1 MGRNAQQAGAP
12 GGTGDTPSAAGSTAE
27 HQGGV
32 TLDQLLARLPAGLE
46 LVHDGGNGS
55 GVLRWVEPSELEDP
69 TPYLLDGEFLLTAG
83 LPFVAGAGGTADR
96 GAGGHAA
103 SEGAEDGAMGAADA
117 VPAGAA
123 GDGAMSAAGDAAA
136 VDAYVRRL
144 VKAGVVALG
153 FGLEPYF
160 SSVPETVVA
169 ACVRHNL
176 TLLQVPSTIPFAAIG
191 LEFSR
196 LLESDNAK
204 LFRHLA
210 DTNRQLMRAVLSAR
224 PEHELLA
231 ALAQRV
237 PVWAMLIGAD
247 GRVRA
252 RAGSGVEV
260 AALQPLLGRLLRGSG
275 PRVEMDS
282 LDRPGSGLVFGHPLR
297 SARDAN
303 LGALVLGTDA
313 PLTPAQ
319 NSVVSSAVGLLE
331 LLVRQRTSGSL
342 APSQLATSLLLHPDS
357 LSAGGARHINGL
369 RDLLAQSTSSTRSAQ
384 LRVVQGVRAAQHI
397 GAQGAGIQDTGHEGA
412 GAQVAGAVQ
421 GIRPDKAAGR
431 AGESPVRELLQWR
444 RLFDTKLAELTDYG
458 FAAITRLRVDDA
470 LLAEV
475 EKLGWRLV
483 IGDPSELT
491 DLSSAYQRVTAL
503 RQRVQTTGKSARVG
517 EVTWTVAGL
526 LGQEAGTML
535 AGRLLEPVLS
545 QDSERRTAQLSVLK
559 AWLGENGNW
568 DATAKALGLH
578 RNSVRR
584 QINAVAELLDTDL
597 NQAQVRAELWIALQY
612 VDELQ
617 AGA

>member
-1 MGRNAQQAGAP
+1 MGRNAQQMGPPDAA
-12 GGTGDTPSAAGSTAE
+12 GGTSPAAGSAGE
-27 HQGGV
+27 HRSGV
-32 TLDQLLARLPAGLE
+32 TLDELLAKLPVE
-46 LVHDGGNGS
+46 VVVVHDGGSGS
-55 GVLRWVEPSELEDP
+55 GLLRWVEPSELEDP

-83 LPFVAGAGGTADR
+83 LPFVGGAVD
-96 GAGGHAA
+96 
-103 SEGAEDGAMGAADA
+103 S
-117 VPAGAA
+117 A
-123 GDGAMSAAGDAAA
+123 GDAGDAGDAAGGASA

-160 SSVPETVVA
+160 SAVPDPVLA

-176 TLLQVPSTIPFAAIG
+176 TLVQVPSTVPFAAIG

-237 PVWAMLIGAD
+237 PVWAILIGAD

-252 RAGSGVEV
+252 RAGSGVET
-260 AALQPLLGRLLRGSG
+260 AALQPLLGRLLGGSG
-275 PRVEMDS
+275 PRVEMES
-282 LDRPGSGLVFGHPLR
+282 LDRPGSRLVFGHPLR
-297 SARDAN
+297 STRDAN
-303 LGALVLGTDA
+303 LGALVLGTDT

-357 LSAGGARHINGL
+357 LSAGGARQLNGL
-369 RDLLAQSTSSTRSAQ
+369 RDLLAQSTSSTRSAP
-384 LRVVQGVRAAQHI
+384 LRIVQGVSAGQGVSAAQGI
-397 GAQGAGIQDTGHEGA
+397 SAGQGVSAAQGSGA
-412 GAQVAGAVQ
+412 EQ
-421 GIRPDKAAGR
+421 GIRSAQAAGQAAGR
-431 AGESPVRELLQWR
+431 AADSPVRELLQWR
-444 RLFDTKLAELTDYG
+444 RLFDTKLVELTDYG

-491 DLSSAYQRVTAL
+491 DLGSAYQRVTAL
-503 RQRVQTTGKSARVG
+503 RQRVQSTGKSARVG

-535 AGRLLEPVLS
+535 AARLLEPVLS
-545 QDSERRTAQLSVLK
+545 QDSDRRTAHLSVLR

-568 DATAKALGLH
+568 DASAKALGLH

-612 VDELQ
+612 VDGLP
-617 AGA
+617 AP

>member
-1 MGRNAQQAGAP
+1 MSREAATRTAP
-12 GGTGDTPSAAGSTAE
+12 AAGTGGDRLS
-27 HQGGV
+27 GV
-32 TLDQLLARLPAGLE
+32 TLELFLAKLPPELKLL
-46 LVHDGGNGS
+46 HDGGNGS
-55 GVLRWVEPSELEDP
+55 SLLRWVEPSELEDP

-83 LPFVAGAGGTADR
+83 LPFVDEAD
-96 GAGGHAA
+96 
-103 SEGAEDGAMGAADA
+103 
-117 VPAGAA
+117 
-123 GDGAMSAAGDAAA
+123 DAAR

-144 VKAGVVALG
+144 VEARVGALG
-153 FGLEPYF
+153 FGLDPYF
-160 SSVPETVVA
+160 TAVPDTLVD

-176 TLLQVPSTIPFAAIG
+176 TLLEVPNTVPFAAIG
-191 LEFSR
+191 LEFSQ

-224 PEHELLA
+224 PEHELLG
-231 ALAQRV
+231 ALTQRV
-237 PVWAMLIGAD
+237 PVWALLVGAD

-252 RAGSGVEV
+252 RAGSTVDIT
-260 AALQPLLGRLLRGSG
+260 ALQPLFDRLLGGSG

-282 LDRPGSGLVFGHPLR
+282 FDIPGSALVFGHPLR
-297 SARDAN
+297 STRDAN
-303 LGALVLGTDA
+303 LGALVLGTDS

-357 LSAGGARHINGL
+357 LTAGGARHVNGL
-369 RDLLAQSTSSTRSAQ
+369 RDLLAQSTSSTRSGP
-384 LRVVQGVRAAQHI
+384 LRVVQGIRAEQ
-397 GAQGAGIQDTGHEGA
+397 
-412 GAQVAGAVQ
+412 
-421 GIRPDKAAGR
+421 AAGR

-444 RLFDTKLAELTDYG
+444 RLFDTKLVELTDYG
-458 FAAITRLRVDDA
+458 FTAITRLRVDDS

-475 EKLGWRLV
+475 EKLGWLLV

-503 RQRVQTTGKSARVG
+503 RQRVQTTGKSARAG

-526 LGQEAGTML
+526 LGQEAGTLL

-545 QDSERRTAQLSVLK
+545 QDSDRRTAHLSVLR

-584 QINAVAELLDTDL
+584 QINGVAELLDTDL

-612 VDELQ
+612 VDQLQ
-617 AGA
+617 AGT

>member
-1 MGRNAQQAGAP
+1 
-12 GGTGDTPSAAGSTAE
+12 
-27 HQGGV
+27 
-32 TLDQLLARLPAGLE
+32 
-46 LVHDGGNGS
+46 
-55 GVLRWVEPSELEDP
+55 
-69 TPYLLDGEFLLTAG
+69 
-83 LPFVAGAGGTADR
+83 
-96 GAGGHAA
+96 
-103 SEGAEDGAMGAADA
+103 
-117 VPAGAA
+117 
-123 GDGAMSAAGDAAA
+123 
-136 VDAYVRRL
+136 
-144 VKAGVVALG
+144 VALG

-160 SSVPETVVA
+160 SAVPEAVIE
-169 ACVRHNL
+169 ACVRQNL
-176 TLLQVPSTIPFAAIG
+176 TLVQVPSTVPFAAIG

-204 LFRHLA
+204 VFRHLA

-237 PVWAMLIGAD
+237 PVWAMLMGAD
-247 GRVRA
+247 GRLRA

-260 AALQPLLGRLLRGSG
+260 AALQPLLGRLLGGSG

-282 LDRPGSGLVFGHPLR
+282 LDRPGSRLVFGHPLR
-297 SARDAN
+297 STRDAN
-303 LGALVLGTDA
+303 LGALVLGTDT

-369 RDLLAQSTSSTRSAQ
+369 RDLLAQSTSSTRSGP
-384 LRVVQGVRAAQHI
+384 LRIVQGIKAVQ
-397 GAQGAGIQDTGHEGA
+397 GTGVAQGISAAH
-412 GAQVAGAVQ
+412 
-421 GIRPDKAAGR
+421 GIRPDQAAGR
-431 AGESPVRELLQWR
+431 AGDSPVRELLQWR
-444 RLFDTKLAELTDYG
+444 RLFDTKLVELTDYG
-458 FAAITRLRVDDA
+458 FAAITRLKVDDA
-470 LLAEV
+470 LLGEV

-483 IGDPSELT
+483 IGDATELT
-491 DLSSAYQRVTAL
+491 DLSSANQRVTAL
-503 RQRVQTTGKSARVG
+503 RQRVQNTGKSARVG

-545 QDSERRTAQLSVLK
+545 QDSDRRTAHLSVLR

-612 VDELQ
+612 VDELPLSQ
-617 AGA
+617 LDL

>member
-1 MGRNAQQAGAP
+1 MGRNAQQMGPPEAA
-12 GGTGDTPSAAGSTAE
+12 GGTTSAAGSAGE
-27 HQGGV
+27 HRSGV
-32 TLDQLLARLPAGLE
+32 TLDQLLAKLPAE
-46 LVHDGGNGS
+46 VVVVHDGGNGS
-55 GVLRWVEPSELEDP
+55 GLLRWVEPSELEDP

-83 LPFVAGAGGTADR
+83 LPFVGGAGGD
-96 GAGGHAA
+96 
-103 SEGAEDGAMGAADA
+103 
-117 VPAGAA
+117 A
-123 GDGAMSAAGDAAA
+123 GDAGDAGSNPADAGDAAGGA
-136 VDAYVRRL
+136 SGVDAYVRRL

-160 SSVPETVVA
+160 TAVPDPVVA

-176 TLLQVPSTIPFAAIG
+176 TLVQVPSTVPFAAIG

-260 AALQPLLGRLLRGSG
+260 AALQPLLGRLLGGSG

-282 LDRPGSGLVFGHPLR
+282 LDRPGSRLVFGHPLR
-297 SARDAN
+297 STRDAN
-303 LGALVLGTDA
+303 LGALVLGSDT

-357 LSAGGARHINGL
+357 LSAGGARHLNGL
-369 RDLLAQSTSSTRSAQ
+369 RDLLAQSTSSTRSGA
-384 LRVVQGVRAAQHI
+384 LRIVQGISAAQGVSATQGI
-397 GAQGAGIQDTGHEGA
+397 TATQGNGAEQRIRAEKGIRADQGAGQ
-412 GAQVAGAVQ
+412 
-421 GIRPDKAAGR
+421 AAGR
-431 AGESPVRELLQWR
+431 AADSPVRELLQWR
-444 RLFDTKLAELTDYG
+444 RLFDTKLVELTDYG

-470 LLAEV
+470 LLGEV

-483 IGDPSELT
+483 IGDASELT
-491 DLSSAYQRVTAL
+491 DLGSAYQRVTAL

-545 QDSERRTAQLSVLK
+545 QDSERRTAHLSVLR

-584 QINAVAELLDTDL
+584 QVNAVAELLDIDL

-612 VDELQ
+612 VDGLP
-617 AGA
+617 AT